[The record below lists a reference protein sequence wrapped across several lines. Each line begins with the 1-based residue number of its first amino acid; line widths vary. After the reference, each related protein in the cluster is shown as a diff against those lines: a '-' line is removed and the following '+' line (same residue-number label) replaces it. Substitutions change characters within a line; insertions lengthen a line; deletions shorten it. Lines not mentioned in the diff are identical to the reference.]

1 MKNLTPIEIADK
13 LIELSG
19 VNVFEQ
25 SRVRDVIEMRG
36 LLCYLLREKRLM
48 RWTAISDF
56 FKSQGKP
63 MNHATVIHAIKS
75 YPLYYKTIKSIRE
88 FEKMFTFS
96 KDLSIDEVN
105 KIQYLENKC
114 NRCEDKLKELTIDT
128 SLYNTIKN
136 IPIDQE
142 SYIKEKIDLL
152 LKEYEWKSKLKDSS
166 TASYIGI

>member
-1 MKNLTPIEIADK
+1 MKNLKPIEIADK

-19 VNVFEQ
+19 INVFEQ

-48 RWTAISDF
+48 RWTAISTF
-56 FKSQGKP
+56 FQENGKP
-63 MNHATVIHAIKS
+63 MDHATVIHAIKN
-75 YPLYYKTIKSIRE
+75 YPLYYKSNKKIQE

-114 NRCEDKLKELTIDT
+114 NRCEEKLKELNIDT
-128 SLYNTIKN
+128 SLYNTIKR
-136 IPIDQE
+136 IPPHQE

-152 LKEYEWKSKLKDSS
+152 LKEYEWKSKLKDTS
-166 TASYIGI
+166 TVYAGV